1 MPRQPRYEVAGLPQH
16 IVQRGN
22 NRQPIFFEESDY
34 RRFLDDLKEAAEKT
48 QCQVHAFVL
57 MTNHVHLLATPT
69 TDKGLSQL
77 MQSIGRRYVQ
87 YINTSYKRSGTLWE
101 GRYKASLID
110 EDNYL
115 LTCMRYI
122 ELNPVRAGIV
132 ENPSAYQ
139 WSSHQWNA
147 FHQDVGIPIVSHPV
161 YLALAKLGGDRRQI
175 YRDLFDSSLNKA
187 TLTELRA
194 TLNQC
199 RVLGNESFKDK
210 IETLL
215 HRKVRA
221 GKPGRPKKVVDK

>member
-34 RRFLDDLKEAAEKT
+34 RRFLDDLKEAAEKS
-48 QCQVHAFVL
+48 QCQIHAFVL

-69 TDKGLSQL
+69 TEKGLSKL

-87 YINTSYKRSGTLWE
+87 YINTSYKRSGTLWG

-132 ENPSAYQ
+132 ENPGAYQ
-139 WSSHQWNA
+139 WSSRQWHA
-147 FHQDVGIPIVSHPV
+147 FHQDVGIPIVSHPIYV
-161 YLALAKLGGDRRQI
+161 ALAKLGEDRRKI
-175 YRDLFDSSLNKA
+175 YRDLFDSSLNNA

-199 RVLGNESFKDK
+199 RVLGNELFKDK

-215 HRKVRA
+215 HRKVSA
-221 GKPGRPKKVVDK
+221 GKPGRPKKIANK